1 MSATGRHH
9 ADGDRRH
16 RSRPL
21 LGLAAAGAL
30 LPLVAAPTANAA
42 SVIPEGPLTV
52 RTISPVKGNY
62 INETLQGAVCQAP
75 NTCTAIPYISFITPF
90 GVARLDDVIQTEA
103 TTEPIVI
110 YAYSNGAQIAQ
121 HWIADHADDADAP
134 PAENVTFILMGNSTR
149 KYGGADNEFGVSQP
163 SQYHVIDIAREYD
176 PVADFPDHPLN
187 LLALANALSGSITLH
202 DYRDVDIDDPNNI
215 VWDEGNTTYVL
226 VPTESLPLLN
236 PLRLIGLN
244 ALADQLNGPLKEI
257 VDKGYDRSYIPEDA
271 LPAPT
276 TTAVAAKTVAPE
288 PKLDPAPAL
297 TSKKAAFETE
307 QVKSTPEPEP
317 VEVEADVEDAKPAK
331 SVKESVSEDND
342 AADAVRSITKTATRE
357 LKKLTEPL
365 KSLRPTR
372 SSAEG
377 SSSSSKPSPK
387 KSPSPKKTTSS
398 ESSGGDGGE

>member
-9 ADGDRRH
+9 ADGERRH

-30 LPLVAAPTANAA
+30 LPLVAAPNASAA

-62 INETLQGAVCQAP
+62 INETLQGVVCQAP
-75 NTCTAIPYISFITPF
+75 NTCTEIPYLSFITPF
-90 GVARLDDVIQTEA
+90 GVARLDNVIKTEA
-103 TTEPIVI
+103 DTPIVI

-121 HWIADHADDADAP
+121 HWITDHADDADAP

-149 KYGGADNEFGVSQP
+149 KYGGADKEFNVSQP

-176 PVADFPDHPLN
+176 PVADFPDNGLN
-187 LLALANALSGSITLH
+187 LLAVANAVSGFITLH
-202 DYRDVDIDDPNNI
+202 DYRDVDINDPNNI

-226 VPTESLPLLN
+226 VPTDNLPLLN

-257 VDKGYDRSYIPEDA
+257 VDQGYDRSYIPEDA
-271 LPAPT
+271 RPAPT
-276 TTAVAAKTVAPE
+276 RTAEAKTIVAE
-288 PKLDPAPAL
+288 PDSTPVAS
-297 TSKKAAFETE
+297 TKKAAVEIDAVT
-307 QVKSTPEPEP
+307 STPEPER
-317 VEVEADVEDAKPAK
+317 EAELDAEESKPAK
-331 SVKESVSEDND
+331 STKEATKND
-342 AADAVRSITKTATRE
+342 DVADAVRSITKTATLE

-365 KSLRPTR
+365 KSLREPR
-372 SSAEG
+372 SSAED
-377 SSSSSKPSPK
+377 PSP
-387 KSPSPKKTTSS
+387 SSAPSTSA
-398 ESSGGDGGE
+398 SSG

>member
-9 ADGDRRH
+9 ADGERRH

-30 LPLVAAPTANAA
+30 LPLVAAPTASAA

-62 INETLQGAVCQAP
+62 INETLQGVVCQAP
-75 NTCTAIPYISFITPF
+75 NTCTEIPYLSFITPF
-90 GVARLDDVIQTEA
+90 GVARLDNVIKTEA
-103 TTEPIVI
+103 DTPIVI

-121 HWIADHADDADAP
+121 HWITDHADDADAP

-149 KYGGADNEFGVSQP
+149 KYGGADKEFNVSQP

-176 PVADFPDHPLN
+176 PVADFPDNGLN
-187 LLALANALSGSITLH
+187 LLAVANALSGFITLH
-202 DYRDVDIDDPNNI
+202 DYRDVDINDPNNI

-226 VPTESLPLLN
+226 VPTENLPLLN

-257 VDKGYDRSYIPEDA
+257 VDQGYDRSYIPEDA
-271 LPAPT
+271 RPTPTPPT
-276 TTAVAAKTVAPE
+276 TTAVAAKTVVAEPESASAPV
-288 PKLDPAPAL
+288 AA
-297 TSKKAAFETE
+297 TKKAAVETE
-307 QVKSTPEPEP
+307 AVTTKPEPTSDAD
-317 VEVEADVEDAKPAK
+317 ADVQESTPAK
-331 SVKESVSEDND
+331 STTKSTKDDDV
-342 AADAVRSITKTATRE
+342 ADAVRSITKTATRE

-365 KSLRPTR
+365 KSLRPSR
-372 SSAEG
+372 APADDA
-377 SSSSSKPSPK
+377 SSSSKPS
-387 KSPSPKKTTSS
+387 SRDAGSSDSGGGNSS
-398 ESSGGDGGE
+398 E

>member
-1 MSATGRHH
+1 MSATGRRH
-9 ADGDRRH
+9 ANGERRL

-30 LPLVAAPTANAA
+30 LPLVAAPTAHAA

-62 INETLQGAVCQAP
+62 INQTLQGVVCQAP
-75 NTCTAIPYISFITPF
+75 NTCTEIPYLSFITPF
-90 GVARLDDVIQTEA
+90 GVARLDEVIKTEA
-103 TTEPIVI
+103 GTPLVI

-121 HWIADHADDADAP
+121 HWITDHADDADAP

-176 PVADFPDHPLN
+176 PVADFPDNGFN
-187 LLALANALSGSITLH
+187 LLAVANALSGFITLH
-202 DYRDVDIDDPNNI
+202 DYRDVDINDPNNI

-226 VPTESLPLLN
+226 VPTENLPLLN

-257 VDKGYDRSYIPEDA
+257 VDQGYDRSYIPEDA
-271 LPAPT
+271 RPTPTPTTTPNT
-276 TTAVAAKTVAPE
+276 TTAVAAKTVVAEPE
-288 PKLDPAPAL
+288 AAPAPVTA
-297 TSKKAAFETE
+297 TKKAVVEREAVTT
-307 QVKSTPEPEP
+307 TPEPESD
-317 VEVEADVEDAKPAK
+317 VDADVQESKPAK
-331 SVKESVSEDND
+331 STTKSTKND
-342 AADAVRSITKTATRE
+342 DVADAVRSITKTATRE

-365 KSLRPTR
+365 KSLRPSR
-372 SSAEG
+372 PSADD
-377 SSSSSKPSPK
+377 SSSPSKPSK
-387 KSPSPKKTTSS
+387 RDAGSS
-398 ESSGGDGGE
+398 DRGSAGGDSGE